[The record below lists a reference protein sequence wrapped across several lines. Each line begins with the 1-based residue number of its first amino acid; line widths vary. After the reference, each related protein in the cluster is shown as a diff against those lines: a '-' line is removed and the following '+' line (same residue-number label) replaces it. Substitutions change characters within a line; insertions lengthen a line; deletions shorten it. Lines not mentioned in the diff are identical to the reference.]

1 MRSNT
6 STAKTVESTR
16 AFERARK
23 RVRFALDAAE
33 NGLLDLDTI
42 DEICRTLTLAL
53 RDLDEVNSAA
63 ASELRAA

>member
-1 MRSNT
+1 MHGNT
-6 STAKTVESTR
+6 STTNTVESTR

-23 RVRFALDAAE
+23 RVRFALNVAE
-33 NGLLDLDTI
+33 NGLLDLDTM

-63 ASELRAA
+63 ASDLLAA